1 MPLVGLNPFREQR
14 KTVIDL
20 ILVIGFVALITG
32 FVLWGFFGQ

>member
-1 MPLVGLNPFREQR
+1 MLAVGLNPFRQQR

-20 ILVIGFVALITG
+20 ILVIGFIVLIAA